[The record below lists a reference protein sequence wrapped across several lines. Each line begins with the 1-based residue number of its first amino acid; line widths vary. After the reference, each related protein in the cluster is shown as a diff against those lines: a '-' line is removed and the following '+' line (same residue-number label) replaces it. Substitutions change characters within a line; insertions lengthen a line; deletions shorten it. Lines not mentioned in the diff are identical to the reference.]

1 MKLDVRSVPILTAIL
16 LVSTG
21 IVLIADDTNSAQVNS
36 LTVHE
41 WGTFTSVAGADGSA
55 IDWDALGCKDDLP
68 RFVNAEQYRGFK
80 WRLDG
85 TVRMETPVIYF
96 YSPREI
102 AARVKVFFPKGV
114 ITEWYPNGDNAI
126 YESKALMDRMEAS
139 LNRLRSG
146 SGADGSGAFLVETDS
161 AVAISES
168 GKSKI
173 YSEDTVYKTESLVQP
188 YPTGLDPLLVRLSK
202 SLNGIDTSL
211 RQVMGS
217 IAWSDIKVQPG
228 SAAEFPMESG
238 PSRYYAARGTD
249 AAPITVGE
257 QHEKFLFYRGVGR
270 FQVPLWARVL
280 DNGKVAVENR
290 SAETVPAVFLF
301 ENRGGRLGFRN
312 VGALPPVNLMEMAVT
327 LDRSSLDGSFSQL
340 RLDLENALVRNG
352 LYPREAQAMA
362 DTWRDSWFEEGSRLI
377 YIVPR
382 HAIDSILP
390 LQVEPAASQTERV
403 FVGRIELITP
413 ETKRSV
419 EEALTKGDWPTVER
433 YARFVEPILA
443 RISAEGPATAREIEQ
458 LQENLQKWSGGR
470 CR

>member
-1 MKLDVRSVPILTAIL
+1 MKLNARSVPILTAVMV
-16 LVSTG
+16 VSAA
-21 IVLIADDTNSAQVNS
+21 IVLTADDTNSSQVNS

-55 IDWDALGCKDDLP
+55 VDWDALGCKDDLP
-68 RFVNAEQYRGFK
+68 QFVNAAGYRGFK

-102 AARVKVFFPKGV
+102 TARVKVLFPRGV
-114 ITEWYPNGDNAI
+114 ITEWYPNGDDAI

-139 LNRLRSG
+139 LDKMRS
-146 SGADGSGAFLVETDS
+146 GSGAFLVQADS

-173 YSEDTVYKTESLVQP
+173 NPDGTVYKTESLVQP
-188 YPTGLDPLLVRLSK
+188 YPSGLDPLLVRLSK

-211 RQVMGS
+211 RQLMGS
-217 IAWSDIKVQPG
+217 IVWSDIKVQPG
-228 SAAEFPMESG
+228 SAADFPMESG

-249 AAPITVGE
+249 AAPITVGD
-257 QHEKFLFYRGVGR
+257 QYEKFLFYRGVGR

-280 DNGKVAVENR
+280 DDGKVVVENR
-290 SAETVPAVFLF
+290 GAETVPAVFLF

-312 VGALPPVNLMEMAVT
+312 VGGLPPVTLMDVAAT

-340 RLDLENALVRNG
+340 RLDLENALIRNG
-352 LYPREAQAMA
+352 LYLREAQAMV

-382 HAIDSILP
+382 HAIDAILP

-419 EEALTKGDWPTVER
+419 EEALTKGDWPTVDR

-443 RISAEGPATAREIEQ
+443 RISAEGPAKAREVEQ
-458 LQENLQKWSGGR
+458 LRGNLQKWSSGQ